1 MHGSRL
7 RDITIGSSWRGGNA
21 AQGENRG
28 KKIVIGEIGIK
39 ALDWIISAF
48 DWTLSGDIG

>member
-1 MHGSRL
+1 VLARRQCGAR
-7 RDITIGSSWRGGNA
+7 RN
-21 AQGENRG
+21 QG
-28 KKIVIGEIGIK
+28 KKIVIRRYAIK